1 MAALASDSAPVRPRF
16 LLSSPGCAVA
26 NDHQRGVE
34 CAFRV
39 AWAINPHMRV
49 GAVEPE
55 RAAWQH
61 AALVRRLRSLGAK
74 VDLLPFVHGSY
85 DSVFM
90 KDSAVLLHRGGVD
103 RALMTEPL
111 HAVRRAEQGA
121 RRASLESRGFAVAPA
136 PACTLE
142 GGDVVVHA
150 DAAGG
155 PRGYVGHGFRSSPK
169 AAAALERFFD
179 MPFTPLELRDPT
191 LYHLDMAV
199 AVLGRATLVC
209 AEALA
214 PASLRQLERIVG
226 ADPIVRVPPAEARLF
241 ALNFIAMDS
250 HVVLARGV
258 RAFERRLGALGYVTV
273 GLPLSEFHLAGGSA
287 ACLVARVHGMDRVAV
302 SNTAAMRSTAS

>member
-1 MAALASDSAPVRPRF
+1 
-16 LLSSPGCAVA
+16 
-26 NDHQRGVE
+26 
-34 CAFRV
+34 
-39 AWAINPHMRV
+39 MRV

-61 AALVRRLRSLGAK
+61 GALVRALRSLGGRL
-74 VDLLPFVHGSY
+74 DLLPFVHGSY

-90 KDSAVLLHRGGVD
+90 KDSAVLLHRDGVD
-103 RALMTEPL
+103 RALVTEPL

-121 RRASLESRGFAVAPA
+121 RRAALELRGFTVASA

-150 DAAGG
+150 EAEGG

-169 AAAALERFFD
+169 AAAALERFMD

-191 LYHLDMAV
+191 LYHLDMVV
-199 AVLGRATLVC
+199 AVLGRMTLVC
-209 AEALA
+209 EEALA
-214 PASLRQLERIVG
+214 PASMRQLERTVG
-226 ADPIVRVPPAEARLF
+226 ADRIVRVPAAEARLF
-241 ALNFIAMDS
+241 ALNFIAVGP

-258 RAFERRLGALGYVTV
+258 RAFERRLGALGYATV

-287 ACLVARVHGMDRVAV
+287 ACLVARIHEPDRVAV
-302 SNTAAMRSTAS
+302 SKTAAMRSTAP